1 MELKS
6 GNDKSIEHL
15 KSSKKVTDDELF
27 SQQGVVKETILR
39 LEEEMPF
46 QKQRHLSSQETSKE
60 KLKTMETKLSVREKE
75 WIISRQ
81 MK

>member
-6 GNDKSIEHL
+6 GNVKKIEHL

-46 QKQRHLSSQETSKE
+46 QKQRHLSSHETSKE
-60 KLKTMETKLSVREKE
+60 KLKSVRKNLK
-75 WIISRQ
+75 S
-81 MK
+81 